1 MPASLRVLRRRIRSS
16 RNIAQITKAQ
26 ETVATSRI
34 SKAQARVENSRPY
47 VAEFT
52 NVLTQASKAAA
63 TDHPLLVPREEIRR
77 VGVLVVTS
85 DRGLCGGYNANTLR
99 LANKRLAE
107 ITAAGHE
114 PMLFVVGRKGR
125 DFFRFRGR
133 DIAQSWTG
141 FSELPQYENAVSV
154 ADSLAAAFLAGGDQ
168 TIEAPAE
175 DEDPAVVA
183 PEEVQGL
190 TGVDELHVVYTA
202 FATMLSQTPEA
213 RQVAPL
219 SLEELGDPSDAED
232 SGDASS
238 SQDAPSSQDAEYDFE
253 PEADQLFDVLLPK
266 YLRTRVFAAFLDAA
280 ASESAARR
288 RAMKA
293 ATDNAND
300 LIDDLTREANQA
312 RQAQITQEIS
322 EIVGGADALATA
334 GE

>member
-1 MPASLRVLRRRIRSS
+1 MPASLRVLRRRIKSS

-47 VAEFT
+47 VEEFT

-63 TDHPLLVPREEIRR
+63 TDHPLLVPREEVRR

-99 LANKRLAE
+99 LANKRITE
-107 ITAAGHE
+107 ITDAGQE

-133 DIAQSWTG
+133 EIAQSWTG

-154 ADSLAAAFLAGGDQ
+154 ADSLAAAFLAGGEG
-168 TIEAPAE
+168 TIEAPE
-175 DEDPAVVA
+175 EGEDPAVVA

-190 TGVDELHVVYTA
+190 SGVDQLHVIYTA
-202 FATMLSQTPEA
+202 FSSMLSQTPNA
-213 RQVAPL
+213 RQIAPL
-219 SLEELGDPSDAED
+219 SLEELEGSDESED
-232 SGDASS
+232 SSDGDASS
-238 SQDAPSSQDAEYDFE
+238 SQEAEYDFE

>member
-47 VAEFT
+47 VEEFT

-63 TDHPLLVPREEIRR
+63 TDHPLLVARENVTR

-85 DRGLCGGYNANTLR
+85 DRGLCGGYNANVLR
-99 LANKRLAE
+99 LANKRVTE
-107 ITAAGHE
+107 ITDAGHE

-125 DFFRFRGR
+125 DFFRFREPR
-133 DIAQSWTG
+133 DRP
-141 FSELPQYENAVSV
+141 ELDGV
-154 ADSLAAAFLAGGDQ
+154 LRAAAVRERGLGGRLAGVGVPRRRREHHRGAGGGRGPARRRRRRRSRASPGS
-168 TIEAPAE
+168 TSSTWSSRRSPRCCPRRRRRGRSRRCRWRSSRAPTTTTRRARTAAG
-175 DEDPAVVA
+175 PA
-183 PEEVQGL
+183 
-190 TGVDELHVVYTA
+190 
-202 FATMLSQTPEA
+202 TPSTTSSP
-213 RQVAPL
+213 RPT
-219 SLEELGDPSDAED
+219 
-232 SGDASS
+232 SS
-238 SQDAPSSQDAEYDFE
+238 STCCSRSTSVPGCS
-253 PEADQLFDVLLPK
+253 
-266 YLRTRVFAAFLDAA
+266 RRCLDAA

-293 ATDNAND
+293 ATDNANE

>member
-47 VAEFT
+47 VQEFT

-63 TDHPLLVPREEIRR
+63 TDHPLLVPREEVRR

-99 LANKRLAE
+99 LANKRLTE
-107 ITAAGHE
+107 ITEAGHE

-125 DFFRFRGR
+125 DFFRFSGR

-154 ADSLAAAFLAGGDQ
+154 ADSLAAAFLAGSEA
-168 TIEAPAE
+168 TIEAPGE
-175 DEDPAVVA
+175 DEDPAVIA

-190 TGVDELHVVYTA
+190 SGVDELHVVYTA

-213 RQVAPL
+213 RQIAPL
-219 SLEELGDPSDAED
+219 SLEELEDTDDSKGSDEA
-232 SGDASS
+232 

-253 PEADQLFDVLLPK
+253 PEAEQLFDVLLPK

>member
-47 VAEFT
+47 VQEFT

-63 TDHPLLVPREEIRR
+63 TDHPLLVARENVTR

-85 DRGLCGGYNANTLR
+85 DRGLCGGYNANVLR
-99 LANKRLAE
+99 LANKRITE
-107 ITAAGHE
+107 ITDAGHE

-133 DIAQSWTG
+133 EIAQSWTG

-154 ADSLAAAFLAGGDQ
+154 ADSLAAAFLAGGEG
-168 TIEAPAE
+168 TIEAPGE
-175 DEDPAVVA
+175 DEDPAVIA

-190 TGVDELHVVYTA
+190 SGVDELHVVYTA

-213 RQVAPL
+213 RQIAPL
-219 SLEELGDPSDAED
+219 SLEELEGSGDDSEGSEGSED
-232 SGDASS
+232 S
-238 SQDAPSSQDAEYDFE
+238 PSQDAEYDFE
-253 PEADQLFDVLLPK
+253 PEAEQLFDVLLPK

>member
-1 MPASLRVLRRRIRSS
+1 MPASLRVLRRRIKSS

-47 VAEFT
+47 VEEFT

-63 TDHPLLVPREEIRR
+63 TDHPLLVPREEVRR

-99 LANKRLAE
+99 LANKRITE
-107 ITAAGHE
+107 ITDAGQE

-133 DIAQSWTG
+133 EIAQSWTG

-154 ADSLAAAFLAGGDQ
+154 ADSLAAAFLAGGEG
-168 TIEAPAE
+168 TIEAPE
-175 DEDPAVVA
+175 EGEDPAVVA

-190 TGVDELHVVYTA
+190 SGVDQLHVIYTA
-202 FATMLSQTPEA
+202 FSSMLSQTPNA
-213 RQVAPL
+213 RQIAPL
-219 SLEELGDPSDAED
+219 SLEELEGSDESED
-232 SGDASS
+232 SSDGDASS
-238 SQDAPSSQDAEYDFE
+238 SKEAEYDFE

>member
-1 MPASLRVLRRRIRSS
+1 MPAQLRVLRRRIRSS

-34 SKAQARVENSRPY
+34 SKAQARVESSRPY
-47 VAEFT
+47 VQEFT

-63 TDHPLLVPREEIRR
+63 TDHPLLVPRENVSR
-77 VGVLVVTS
+77 VGVLVITS
-85 DRGLCGGYNANTLR
+85 DRGLAGGYNANIQR
-99 LANKRLAE
+99 LANRRLQE
-107 ITAAGHE
+107 IVDAGQE
-114 PMLFVVGRKGR
+114 PLLFVVGRKGR

-141 FSELPQYENAVSV
+141 FSELPAYENAVEV
-154 ADSLAAAFLAGGDQ
+154 ADSMAAAFLAGSEN
-168 TIEAPAE
+168 TIEGPEE
-175 DEDPAVVA
+175 DEDPPVVA
-183 PEEVQGL
+183 PEAVRGL
-190 TGVDELHVVYTA
+190 NGVDELHVVFTA
-202 FATMLSQTPEA
+202 FTSMLSQTPEA
-213 RQVAPL
+213 RQIAPL
-219 SLEELGDPSDAED
+219 SLEELEGDSDSDSDSEGSED
-232 SGDASS
+232 GDAS
-238 SQDAPSSQDAEYDFE
+238 DAEYDFE

-266 YLRTRVFAAFLDAA
+266 YLRTRIFAALLDAA

-293 ATDNAND
+293 ATDNANE
-300 LIDDLTREANQA
+300 LIEDLTREANQA

>member
-1 MPASLRVLRRRIRSS
+1 MPAQLRVLRRRIRSS

-47 VAEFT
+47 VEEFT

-63 TDHPLLVPREEIRR
+63 TDHPLLVARENVTR

-85 DRGLCGGYNANTLR
+85 DRGLCGGYNANVLR
-99 LANKRLAE
+99 LANKRVTE
-107 ITAAGHE
+107 ISEAGHE

-125 DFFRFRGR
+125 DFFRFRKR
-133 DIAQSWTG
+133 EIAQSWTG

-154 ADSLAAAFLAGGDQ
+154 ADSLASAFLAGGEN
-168 TIEAPAE
+168 TIEAPGE
-175 DEDPAVVA
+175 DEDPPVIA
-183 PEEVQGL
+183 PEEVRGL
-190 TGVDELHVVYTA
+190 AGVDELHVVFTA
-202 FATMLSQTPEA
+202 FSSMLSQSPEA
-213 RQVAPL
+213 RQIAPL
-219 SLEELGDPSDAED
+219 SLEELEDDD
-232 SGDASS
+232 SGSEGSEDGGG
-238 SQDAPSSQDAEYDFE
+238 DESSQDAEYDFE
-253 PEADQLFDVLLPK
+253 PDAEQLFDVLLPK
-266 YLRTRVFAAFLDAA
+266 YLRTRIFAALLDAA

-293 ATDNAND
+293 ATDNANE
-300 LIDDLTREANQA
+300 LIEDLTREANQA

>member
-34 SKAQARVENSRPY
+34 SKAQARVESSRPY
-47 VAEFT
+47 VEEFT

-63 TDHPLLVPREEIRR
+63 TDHPLLVARENVTR

-85 DRGLCGGYNANTLR
+85 DRGLCGGYNANVLR
-99 LANKRLAE
+99 LANRRVNE
-107 ITAAGHE
+107 ITEAGHE

-125 DFFRFRGR
+125 DFFRFRKR
-133 DIAQSWTG
+133 EIAQSWTG

-154 ADSLAAAFLAGGDQ
+154 ADSLASAFLAGGEN
-168 TIEAPAE
+168 TIEAPGE
-175 DEDPAVVA
+175 DEDPPVVA

-190 TGVDELHVVYTA
+190 SGVDELHVIFTA
-202 FATMLSQTPEA
+202 FSSMLSQTPEA
-213 RQVAPL
+213 RQIAPL
-219 SLEELGDPSDAED
+219 SLEELDGSDDDEEGSD
-232 SGDASS
+232 SG
-238 SQDAPSSQDAEYDFE
+238 DAEYDFE

-266 YLRTRVFAAFLDAA
+266 YLRTRVFAALLDAA

-293 ATDNAND
+293 ATDNANE